1 MDFLPFSFYFLLERG
16 IDSAEE
22 KLYHVQKHR
31 LRGLKMRCRIC
42 GNDRDNKDYYVK
54 DYELGGGRD
63 TFHYFQCHSCKCLQ
77 IAEIPADMSIYYNSG
92 YSSFETPD
100 HGIINKL
107 RLTRDSHLISRGGGG

>member
-1 MDFLPFSFYFLLERG
+1 
-16 IDSAEE
+16 
-22 KLYHVQKHR
+22 
-31 LRGLKMRCRIC
+31 MRCRIC

-63 TFHYFQCHSCKCLQ
+63 TFHYFQCYGCKCLQ

-107 RLTRDSHLISRGGGG
+107 RLMRDSRLIDQGGGG